1 MSESFR
7 VFLKRDLPKLRGV
20 LSRFFY
26 QLGFSVKEAN
36 EFITVMVDALK
47 LKIME
52 KTEEN
57 AGN

>member
-1 MSESFR
+1 MNDFR
-7 VFLKRDLPKLRGV
+7 GFLKRDLPKLRGV

-26 QLGFSVKEAN
+26 KLKIPTEEAN

-47 LKIME
+47 LKMLE

>member
-1 MSESFR
+1 MSESLHG
-7 VFLKRDLPKLRGV
+7 FLKRDLPKLRGV

-26 QLGFSVKEAN
+26 ELKIPTEKAN

-52 KTEEN
+52 KTSEN

>member
-1 MSESFR
+1 MSDLFE
-7 VFLKRDLPKLRGV
+7 FLMRDLPKLRGV

-52 KTEEN
+52 KTSEN

>member
-1 MSESFR
+1 MSDLFE
-7 VFLKRDLPKLRGV
+7 FLMKELPRLRGV

-36 EFITVMVDALK
+36 EFVSVMVDALK
-47 LKIME
+47 LKILE

>member
-1 MSESFR
+1 MSEDLR
-7 VFLKRDLPKLRGV
+7 GFLKRDLPKLRGV

-26 QLGFSVKEAN
+26 ELKIPTEEAN
-36 EFITVMVDALK
+36 EFVSVMVDALK
-47 LKIME
+47 LKIKE